1 MLENIKDFIL
11 ICYYNFRFYLVILQ
25 IQYLRFILVIA
36 IIFNCKIKD
45 AIALSLALALYF
57 GVCIY
62 KTIKLL

>member
-1 MLENIKDFIL
+1 MLENIKDCIL